1 MKTATFMLLFVFA
14 STWGLQAQSLIS
26 QEINALLQEDA
37 SVEVGVKTKYD
48 KKPNVETYITY
59 QIEKEGFE
67 EGTQSV
73 AYRFQIKEV
82 FASLQLGSALIVCDS
97 RFPRNDN
104 QFKAHQA
111 LVGIEFTIWISAD
124 GSWEEWGMDEFYEQ
138 IADPEEN
145 SNKAYYQKIWDQHYP
160 TEMFQRHVGY
170 LLNVSFP
177 KSENHYQIHGSLHKE
192 RSPLS
197 TAVRGK
203 IIQFQ
208 QVKEVVGSSAGIFV
222 LGIDHLKKEIPI
234 NEYGEFKFSIELNK
248 PTRLHLI
255 LGKNHSIPLFLLPGD
270 QLSLELQVEAKNFF
284 SFMDPRTFNYPKIEF
299 NGDRAA
305 ENTFLHQYYSQF
317 RPAGWWNLESTV
329 WSEQLSKLRN
339 GEFDSRYRSDEEIA
353 ESLDSYLASSLAFIR
368 ENNTHLNPSF
378 LQWLEME
385 LNYYVA
391 YFSSSKMRGISGSE
405 KYAHLLFGIN
415 LQASEPSFYANN
427 WELPASSYWYGKFLE
442 SFTDKHSRQSRHAS
456 LQLDLS
462 TEKAYNYASILHQG
476 YPMHRYLTSLL
487 LEAYEE
493 KPEELYELDELSDK
507 FRSICEDP
515 AMYAAVEAKQ
525 DASMNLTYD
534 GIAPDYRAVSQAG
547 DIIDMSDLEGNVV
560 LLVFAEGLEQD
571 EINIINNPHD
581 QYDDFVSLI
590 FPRYKDLDALK
601 FKEINGPHN
610 VFLKKPDPNAPDKY
624 FTHLGW
630 GEELKGSILM
640 NALPVGHSI
649 LDQYQVHGDH
659 RYHAFLVN
667 RDGRF
672 QSSPDRPLF
681 NNLTELRG
689 NISWLI
695 EGDQEP
701 YQNPWLE
708 EEVLWPA
715 IGALFF
721 IPLFIFVSIRV
732 HKRRTARREAVRR
745 LALERELKGI
755 RAQLN
760 PHFLFNAMGS
770 IQNLVNSAQPE
781 EANHYLSQFSSLM
794 RQVLNHSQQEMIP
807 LIDEI
812 DLLNNYLELEALR
825 HHFQW
830 EIIIDPNIDV
840 HNTEVPSMM
849 LQPYVENAILH
860 GMTGMGSEG
869 KLNIKMD
876 KLNQQILV
884 TIEDNGLG
892 IEKTLELQGTKSAQ
906 NNGLGMKLTQERME
920 KLGHRYGGDFRIM
933 LHDRMY
939 DGDHAQ
945 GTRVEVWIPV
955 ED

>member
-1 MKTATFMLLFVFA
+1 MKTTTSILLFIFVNIL
-14 STWGLQAQSLIS
+14 GLNAQSLIS
-26 QEINALLQEDA
+26 QQIDALLQEEG
-37 SVEVGVKTKYD
+37 SIEVGVKTKYD

-67 EGTQSV
+67 EGNQSV

-82 FASLQLGSALIVCDS
+82 FASLQLGSTLIVCDS

-111 LVGIEFTIWISAD
+111 LVGIEFTIWVSAD

-138 IADPEEN
+138 VLDPEE
-145 SNKAYYQKIWDQHYP
+145 SSDQAYYQKIWDQYYP
-160 TEMFQRHVGY
+160 TELFQRHVGY

-177 KSENHYQIHGSLHKE
+177 KSETHYQIHGSLHQKTT
-192 RSPLS
+192 PLP

-208 QVKEVVGSSAGIFV
+208 EVKEIVGSSAGIFV
-222 LGIDHLKKEIPI
+222 LGIEHLKKEIPI
-234 NEYGEFKFSIELNK
+234 NEYGEFQFKTELNK

-270 QLSLELQVEAKNFF
+270 QLSLELQLEAKSFF
-284 SFMDPRTFNYPKIEF
+284 SFIDQGAFTYPKIGF
-299 NGDRAA
+299 SGDRAA
-305 ENTFLHQYYSQF
+305 ENAFLHSYYAQF
-317 RPAGWWNLESTV
+317 RPAGWWDMESSV
-329 WSEQLSKLRN
+329 WSEQLGKLRN
-339 GEFDSRYRSDEEIA
+339 GEFDFRYRSDEEIA
-353 ESLDSYLASSLAFIR
+353 ESLDSYLATSLAFVK
-368 ENNTHLNPSF
+368 ENRTHLHPSF

-391 YFSSSKMRGISGSE
+391 FFSSSKIRGIAGSE

-427 WELPASSYWYGKFLE
+427 WELPASSYWYGKFLD

-456 LQLDLS
+456 LQLSLS

-476 YPMHRYLTSLL
+476 YPMHRYLASLL
-487 LEAYEE
+487 LEAYDE

-507 FRSICEDP
+507 FRSICDDP
-515 AMYAAVEAKQ
+515 TMYAAIEARQ
-525 DASMNLTYD
+525 NASMNLTYD
-534 GIAPDYRAVSQAG
+534 GTAPDYRAVSQEG
-547 DIIDMSDLEGNVV
+547 DIIDMSELEGNVV

-571 EINIINNPHD
+571 EINIINTLHE

-590 FPRYKDLDALK
+590 FPRYKDLDALE

-610 VFLKKPDPNAPDKY
+610 IFLKKPDPHAPNKY

-640 NALPVGHSI
+640 NALPIGHSI

-659 RYHAFLVN
+659 RYHAFLVD

-689 NISWLI
+689 TISWLI
-695 EGDQEP
+695 EGDEEP

-708 EEVLWPA
+708 AEVLWPVG
-715 IGALFF
+715 IALFF
-721 IPLFIFVSIRV
+721 VPLFAFLSIRMY
-732 HKRRTARREAVRR
+732 KRRMRKRETIRR

-807 LIDEI
+807 LTDEI

-830 EIIIDPNIDV
+830 EIIVDPNIDI

-860 GMTGMGSEG
+860 GISGMGDQG
-869 KLNIKMD
+869 RILIKID

-892 IEKTLELQGTKSAQ
+892 IEKALELQATTSQ

-939 DGDHAQ
+939 DGDNGQ
-945 GTRVEVWIPV
+945 GTRVEVWIPI